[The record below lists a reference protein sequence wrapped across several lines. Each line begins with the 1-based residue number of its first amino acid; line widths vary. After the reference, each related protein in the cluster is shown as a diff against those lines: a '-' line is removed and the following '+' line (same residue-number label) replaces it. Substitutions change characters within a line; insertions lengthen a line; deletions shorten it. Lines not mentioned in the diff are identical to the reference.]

1 MFNWDNKTLKEIL
14 DLYDGNLFMA
24 EFDYQE
30 MGLTHAD
37 WAMLIA
43 EGMRQKVIGTTVGMV
58 MIERAS
64 VK

>member
-1 MFNWDNKTLKEIL
+1 
-14 DLYDGNLFMA
+14 MA
-24 EFDYQE
+24 EFDYQD
-30 MGLTHAD
+30 MGLSHAD